1 MSKSNKNLSRTGLL
15 LLYTFLLLAC
25 VLKLSGYKPG
35 VAPEPTPREPIYDA
49 SMNVDTVIQLAADEG
64 NDKHLLLMLGGNWC
78 GWCYRLHDLL
88 HENAIISTL
97 MGERFQL
104 IHVDIRSNEWVLER
118 YEALPRGYPFLI
130 VLDAEGELLTTQ
142 NTDVFVDDYTVHN
155 PERVHE
161 FLKEWSGGPDR

>member
-35 VAPEPTPREPIYDA
+35 AAPEPTPREPIYDA
-49 SMNVDTVIQLAADEG
+49 SMNVDTVIQLAANEG

-88 HENAIISTL
+88 HENAVISKL

-130 VLDAEGELLTTQ
+130 VLDAEGELLTIQ

-161 FLKEWSGGPDR
+161 FLKEWSGGSDR